1 MNNNEPKI
9 DEILDTMTNR
19 TNPQQ
24 DFKSTEQFK
33 ADFFAK
39 VKSEEK
45 PEKKKSAPRFMRFVW
60 ATAAAVTLCCGLVIA
75 YQQYQQE

>member
-9 DEILDTMTNR
+9 DEILDTMKNR

-39 VKSEEK
+39 AKLEEK
-45 PEKKKSAPRFMRFVW
+45 PEEKKSAPRFMRFVW

-75 YQQYQQE
+75 YQQE

>member
-9 DEILDTMTNR
+9 DEILDTMKNR

-45 PEKKKSAPRFMRFVW
+45 PEVKKSAPRFMRFIW

-75 YQQYQQE
+75 YQQE